1 MAGLARSPARMRR
14 VHTLTPVA
22 LGLAL
27 VLWASAFAGIRAG
40 LKGYGPGELA
50 LLRFLVASF
59 VLALYARL
67 RRLPRPQPRDLPAL
81 AGLGVVGITVY
92 QVALTSGER
101 TVSAGVASLLV
112 ASAPVFTALFALALF
127 GEQAR
132 ARGWAGMALSLGGVG
147 AISVAQTG
155 TAGLRISAGTPLVLV
170 AAIAESAYFVL
181 QKPYL
186 ARYGGLAVATYTI
199 WAATASML
207 VYVPGLVVQVRAA
220 PVGATLA
227 VVYLGVFPAA
237 VAYVAWSWAL
247 ARAEA
252 SVVASSLYLLPPISI
267 LIARVWLGETP
278 TMLSLLG
285 GLVTILGVALIN
297 TGGTRPGA
305 ASTSAGAA
313 P

>member
-22 LGLAL
+22 LGVAL

-59 VLALYARL
+59 V
-67 RRLPRPQPRDLPAL
+67 
-81 AGLGVVGITVY
+81 
-92 QVALTSGER
+92 
-101 TVSAGVASLLV
+101 
-112 ASAPVFTALFALALF
+112 
-127 GEQAR
+127 
-132 ARGWAGMALSLGGVG
+132 
-147 AISVAQTG
+147 
-155 TAGLRISAGTPLVLV
+155 
-170 AAIAESAYFVL
+170 
-181 QKPYL
+181 
-186 ARYGGLAVATYTI
+186 
-199 WAATASML
+199 
-207 VYVPGLVVQVRAA
+207 YVPDLVVQVRAA
-220 PVGATLA
+220 PVGATPA

-267 LIARVWLGETP
+267 LIAGVWLGETP

-297 TGGTRPGA
+297 TGGTRRGA
-305 ASTSAGAA
+305 ASTSAAAA